1 MKISVVLRVVSEGHL
16 RVGVG
21 LEVGRRQVGQLFEAD
36 EVAGRPFWFGDRVAA
51 LEPEPIV
58 FGGGGGG
65 RRQRLGRLGLA
76 RQVGCS
82 PSFRHGT
89 GLLSW
94 SGGGD
99 RSDRRLLLLVLR
111 NVQRELLLLLLLLL
125 LSSSSGPPGRDPA
138 VHRKPDVDQHGHGQ
152 GKSEEAVSQRG

>member
-1 MKISVVLRVVSEGHL
+1 MT
-16 RVGVG
+16 
-21 LEVGRRQVGQLFEAD
+21 GRSFRL
-36 EVAGRPFWFGDRVAA
+36 GDRVAA

-58 FGGGGGG
+58 LGGG

-76 RQVGCS
+76 RQVGCFS
-82 PSFRHGT
+82 SFRHGT

-99 RSDRRLLLLVLR
+99 RSDRRLLLLLVLR
-111 NVQRELLLLLLLLL
+111 NVQRQLLLLLLLLL
-125 LSSSSGPPGRDPA
+125 LSSPSRPPGRDPA

-152 GKSEEAVSQRG
+152 GKSEEAVSQRGRGANADLGGQGQLPGRLEPDTRKVAECLR